1 MSFFDNKQNLLKILK
16 VVFGLIF
23 LYLFLNYIG
32 GLFLPFIIGY
42 ILCLILYPLYKFLH
56 NSYNIPKHISSILC
70 ICTLIFLTLV
80 VGVGLVGQ
88 IIQEGKEFVKE
99 LPHYFQSI
107 KSTFDEINGKISS
120 LMSILPDSL
129 EKPIKD
135 FGQNVSSLMSEL
147 LTNGLKNTSINV
159 IKKVPNV
166 LMVTILSLISCH
178 LMIIDKE
185 NIQKF
190 ILNQIPKKY
199 ISKFKIIKNGLG
211 IAVLGYIKA
220 QAIIMCLISVIC
232 FFGLMFLKTPYAL
245 FIAVIIGM
253 LDALPV
259 FGSGFILWPW
269 ALYNVIT
276 KNYGLSI
283 GLIIIYII
291 ILLTRQFIEPRILG
305 KQIGVHPLATLMSI
319 YIGLQ
324 IFGIFGFIIGPI
336 IVVVINTLQ
345 QENVLPKWR

>member
-1 MSFFDNKQNLLKILK
+1 MTFFDNKPNLLKILK
-16 VVFGLIF
+16 LAFVLIF
-23 LYLFLNYIG
+23 LYLFLNYVG

-42 ILCLILYPLYKFLH
+42 ILCLILYPLYKILH
-56 NSYNIPKHISSILC
+56 DIYHVPKHISSILC

-88 IIQEGKEFVKE
+88 VIQEGKEFVKE
-99 LPHYFQSI
+99 LPYYLQSI

-120 LMSILPDSL
+120 LMSILPDGL

-135 FGQNVSSLMSEL
+135 FGQKASSIMGEFLG
-147 LTNGLKNTSINV
+147 NGLKNSSIKV

-166 LMVTILSLISCH
+166 LMITIISLISCY

-185 NIQKF
+185 NIQSF
-190 ILNQIPKKY
+190 ILRQTPKKY
-199 ISKFKIIKNGLG
+199 KSKFKIIKNGIG
-211 IAVLGYIKA
+211 TAVLGYIKA
-220 QAIIMCLISVIC
+220 QVIIMCLISIIC
-232 FFGLMFLKTPYAL
+232 FLGLMVLKTPYAL
-245 FIAVIIGM
+245 FIAVTIGM

-269 ALYNVIT
+269 ALYNVII

-283 GLIIIYII
+283 GLIVIYVV
-291 ILLTRQFIEPRILG
+291 ILLTRQFVEPRILG
-305 KQIGVHPLATLMSI
+305 KQIGVHPLVTLMSI

-324 IFGIFGFIIGPI
+324 LFGVFGFIIGPL

-345 QENVLPKWR
+345 QQNILPKWR